1 MGKIALIDR
10 LLQRSQNGWSKCVW
24 WYPNALNGTQMRF
37 DHPFCER
44 CSYLSTKADA
54 DTRAQYLKKKKSILE
69 NPEFDNQAFQ
79 ESLQEAIEKNNRL
92 NLLKRVFK

>member
-1 MGKIALIDR
+1 
-10 LLQRSQNGWSKCVW
+10 
-24 WYPNALNGTQMRF
+24 MRF

-79 ESLQEAIEKNNRL
+79 ESLQEAIEKKSFESPKKGFQIGNILYVISRL
-92 NLLKRVFK
+92 NF